1 MKNVF
6 SRKNG
11 KTKTIGEMMATG
23 MGFGYYDDQK
33 LEKERKELEE
43 ERTELEKK
51 LEMEPKDEWIWVEGY
66 KGTDKD
72 MKCRGYQYEIG
83 GAYHIDDDEEVKVC
97 ESGFHLC
104 LNLEDVFGYYTPG
117 EGNRYFKVKALVRKK
132 DYEKYGKQPEPIP
145 YKISGQTIYM
155 PNLFAKTIDKL
166 AAREII
172 FLEEVATYEL
182 YPLIRVK
189 YEELKKA
196 TDGLIKKAVD
206 TSIEEALND
215 YKIITLIEDGYSEAF
230 ANYLIKR
237 DSSKFDKAHMLA
249 AENLSMDVRVLTLM
263 LG

>member
-1 MKNVF
+1 MKNIF
-6 SRKNG
+6 SRNNG
-11 KTKTIGEMMATG
+11 KSERDGLRSLHHFIDETATVKIEPLAKTEPTP
-23 MGFGYYDDQK
+23 
-33 LEKERKELEE
+33 
-43 ERTELEKK
+43 
-51 LEMEPKDEWIWVEGY
+51 EPKEEAKEEWIWVEGY

-83 GAYHIDDDEEVKVC
+83 GGYHIDDDKEIAVC
-97 ESGFHLC
+97 ENGFHLC
-104 LNLEDVFGYYTPG
+104 LKLEDVFEYYNPG
-117 EGNRYFKVKALVRKK
+117 NGNRYFKVKALVRKE
-132 DYEKYGKQPEPIP
+132 DYEKYGTL
-145 YKISGQTIYM
+145 YKPTITYDM
-155 PNLFAKTIDKL
+155 YGHTVSYSNPWASKIDKL

-172 FLEEVATYEL
+172 FLEEVPTYEL
-182 YPLIRVK
+182 YAHIRVK

-196 TDGLIKKAVD
+196 PDEVIKKAVE
-206 TSIEEALND
+206 TSVEEALND